1 MANPPPSKC
10 SATCS
15 AETPARKPSHSFS
28 SFVQF
33 AHNNCSDV
41 RRAALL
47 NIPLTLATLPSILS
61 RTRDTD
67 TTNRKLVYSAVLEP
81 HCESL
86 SVGHP
91 RALTITQRELLV
103 RNGLSDR
110 EPVVRSAAGSLVG
123 AWVDVVGEG
132 AGAKDKDAKDQAS
145 IEQDVVALLK
155 LFDLAESAVAE
166 DALLSV
172 FKNRVDIFDGLEFG
186 GQSLLFPLPQT
197 E

>member
-1 MANPPPSKC
+1 MRCTNDANS
-10 SATCS
+10 
-15 AETPARKPSHSFS
+15 E
-28 SFVQF
+28 
-33 AHNNCSDV
+33 V

-47 NIPLTLATLPSILS
+47 NIPLTAATLPSILA
-61 RTRDTD
+61 RTRDVD

-81 HCESL
+81 HCESG
-86 SVGHP
+86 SGNKGVGVGHP
-91 RALTITQRELLV
+91 RALTIAQRELVV

-132 AGAKDKDAKDQAS
+132 GKDNRDKGT

-155 LFDLAESAVAE
+155 LFDLAESAIAE

-172 FKNRVDIFDGLEFG
+172 FKSRVEIFDGLEFNG
-186 GQSLLFPLPQT
+186 TPCYCLLLLLD
-197 E
+197 